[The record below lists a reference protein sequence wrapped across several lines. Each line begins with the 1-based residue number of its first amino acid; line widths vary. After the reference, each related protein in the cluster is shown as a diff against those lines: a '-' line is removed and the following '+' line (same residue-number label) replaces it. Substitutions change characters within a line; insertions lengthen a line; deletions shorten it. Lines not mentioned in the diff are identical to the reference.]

1 MKPFTE
7 DRDQLIGN
15 SKSAHP
21 KMISYVI
28 CVMALGLELALML
41 KALLDVLL
49 VVPMELELH
58 WEVLE
63 VE

>member
-1 MKPFTE
+1 
-7 DRDQLIGN
+7 
-15 SKSAHP
+15 
-21 KMISYVI
+21 MISYVI